1 MARVITF
8 KDRKHH
14 SNPLFLEFN
23 LLDVFKEYIFNW
35 NIYVYDLF
43 NNNLPH
49 RITDYFSFI
58 DQETRN
64 KEKCKQ
70 KIEAI
75 YPDKCRKT
83 IDIIIICRSSEM
95 E

>member
-8 KDRKHH
+8 RDRKHH
-14 SNPLFLEFN
+14 SKPLFLEFN

-58 DQETRN
+58 DQV
-64 KEKCKQ
+64 
-70 KIEAI
+70 
-75 YPDKCRKT
+75 
-83 IDIIIICRSSEM
+83 
-95 E
+95 